1 MVSRQILFRL
11 HKTLPQKVEKTVEN
25 RYTGCEPCCGFGMV
39 KFQNM
44 RRLFAQKRFILF
56 LSVLS
61 LATLVLLASGLHD
74 VEFQAGRALGR
85 AESETVRFS
94 VDRALQAITD
104 VPVWKQVIFWV
115 LLFLLV
121 LLVSSILSPEVRKRL
136 IRAFITF
143 AVSFWI
149 IIYLLENKLLT
160 LPDFTRGLEAKVGD
174 AGAGEPPPFP
184 VFAPPNVPNWMNFL
198 ISLGLVLAFLALTW
212 GLIRWWRRLSR
223 LRARSKPLDDLADI
237 AQSSLD
243 DLAAG
248 YDWDDV
254 IVNCY
259 ARMSATISR
268 KRGLNRKEAMTP
280 AEFARRLEQAGLPG
294 DPVRRL
300 TRLFES
306 VRYGAKKSSQKE
318 INEAV
323 SCLTAILHYCGE
335 AA

>member
-1 MVSRQILFRL
+1 
-11 HKTLPQKVEKTVEN
+11 
-25 RYTGCEPCCGFGMV
+25 MV

-44 RRLFAQKRFILF
+44 RRLFSQKHFILL

-61 LATLVLLASGLHD
+61 LVTLVLLASGLQN
-74 VEFQAGRALGR
+74 VEFREGRALGR
-85 AESETVRFS
+85 TESETVRFS
-94 VDRALQAITD
+94 VNRAIQAITD

-121 LLVSSILSPEVRKRL
+121 LLVSSILSPELRKRL
-136 IRAFITF
+136 IRGFIGFTVAFF
-143 AVSFWI
+143 AIV
-149 IIYLLENKLLT
+149 YLLENNLLV
-160 LPDFTRGLEAKVGD
+160 LPDFTFAFGAR
-174 AGAGEPPPFP
+174 AGEVVEEPPPFP
-184 VFAPPNVPNWMNFL
+184 AFTPPDVPTWANFL
-198 ISLGLVLAFLALTW
+198 ISLGVVVALLALTW
-212 GLIRWWRRLSR
+212 SLSRWWRRLNY
-223 LRARSKPLDDLADI
+223 LRSLSKPLDVLAVI

-259 ARMSATISR
+259 ARMSDAVSR
-268 KRGLNRKEAMTP
+268 KRGLTRKETMTP

-306 VRYGAKKSSQKE
+306 VRYGARKSSQKE
-318 INEAV
+318 INEAI

-335 AA
+335 AV

>member
-1 MVSRQILFRL
+1 
-11 HKTLPQKVEKTVEN
+11 
-25 RYTGCEPCCGFGMV
+25 MV
-39 KFQNM
+39 KFHNM
-44 RRLFAQKRFILF
+44 RRLFTQKRFILF

-61 LATLVLLASGLHD
+61 LVTLVLLASGLHD

-94 VDRALQAITD
+94 VDRVIRAISD

-115 LLFLLV
+115 MLFLLV
-121 LLVSSILSPEVRKRL
+121 LLVSSILSPELRKRL
-136 IRAFITF
+136 IRTFTTF

-149 IIYLLENKLLT
+149 IVYLLENNLLV
-160 LPDFTRGLEAKVGD
+160 LPDLTRGLGAN
-174 AGAGEPPPFP
+174 AGNTAEEPPLFP
-184 VFAPPNVPNWMNFL
+184 VFTPPDVPDWMNFL
-198 ISLGLVLAFLALTW
+198 ISLGVVLALLALTW
-212 GLIRWWRRLSR
+212 GLVRWWQRLSR
-223 LRARSKPLDDLADI
+223 LRSLSRPLEDLADI

-259 ARMSATISR
+259 ARMSDTVSR
-268 KRGLNRKEAMTP
+268 RRGLNRKEAMTP

-306 VRYGAKKSSQKE
+306 VRYGAKKSSQNE

-323 SCLTAILHYCGE
+323 SCLTAILHHCGE

>member
-1 MVSRQILFRL
+1 MERTGILVATPVAGFR
-11 HKTLPQKVEKTVEN
+11 
-25 RYTGCEPCCGFGMV
+25 MV
-39 KFQNM
+39 KFQEM
-44 RRLFAQKRFILF
+44 RRLFSHKRFILF
-56 LSVLS
+56 LSILS
-61 LATLVLLASGLHD
+61 LVTLVLLASGLQN
-74 VEFQAGRALGR
+74 VEFREGRALGR

-121 LLVSSILSPEVRKRL
+121 LLVSTILSPELRKRL
-136 IRAFITF
+136 IRGFISF
-143 AVSFWI
+143 AVAFFA
-149 IIYLLENKLLT
+149 IIYLLENELLA
-160 LPDFTRGLEAKVGD
+160 LPDLTFGFGQR
-174 AGAGEPPPFP
+174 AGEAADEPLPFP
-184 VFAPPNVPNWMNFL
+184 AFSPPDVPTWANFL
-198 ISLGLVLAFLALTW
+198 ISLGVVVALLAVTW
-212 GLIRWWRRLSR
+212 GLSRWWQRLNR
-223 LRARSKPLDDLADI
+223 LRSLSKPLDDLALI

-248 YDWDDV
+248 HDWDDV

-259 ARMSATISR
+259 ARMSAAVSR
-268 KRGLNRKEAMTP
+268 RRGLIRKETMTP

-306 VRYGAKKSSQKE
+306 VRYGAKESSQKE

-323 SCLTAILHYCGE
+323 SCLSAILHYCGE
-335 AA
+335 AV